1 LQEPSNDPQAFFGE
15 APVSAPKIKKLRVAL
30 VAAPLASPI
39 VAPFGTVTTRHN
51 ILVRVETDDGAWGI
65 GESWGNFPPWGCRDR
80 VDILLNVIRPLLVG
94 QPFDEP
100 VRLYRMLADKV
111 RALANQL
118 GAPGPFQQALAGADI
133 ALWDMAA
140 RRAGKP
146 LADFIRGGTSPRS
159 VDVYATNLPISRPET
174 IEEMAAKGHTRF
186 KFRVSGEDP
195 AIIERLRDARMI
207 AGKRILM
214 ADATQS
220 FTPGTLR
227 SFARPLAEISLGWLE
242 EPFLADD
249 LDAYVEWRDEPVR
262 PPVALGENSY
272 HLEGFRRILDVV
284 RPEIAQ
290 PDITKTG
297 GISEGRDI
305 CRAII
310 ATGRRACLHMYG
322 GPVGLYASAH
332 LAAAIDGMS
341 WLEMDSMPNPLF
353 GMLLPEAPSVREG
366 RLALPAGAGLGD
378 RFFREEIFEEFEV
391 R

>member
-1 LQEPSNDPQAFFGE
+1 L
-15 APVSAPKIKKLRVAL
+15 SAPKITRLRVAL
-30 VAAPLASPI
+30 VAAPLANPI

-80 VDILLNVIRPLLVG
+80 VDILVNVIRPLLVG
-94 QPFDEP
+94 QRLDDPS
-100 VRLYRMLADKV
+100 RLYWMLADRL

-118 GAPGPFQQALAGADI
+118 GAVGPFQQALAGADI
-133 ALWDMAA
+133 ALWDAAA

-146 LADFIRGGTSPRS
+146 LADFIRGGPSRQS

-174 IEEMAAKGHTRF
+174 IEAMAAKGHARF
-186 KFRVSGEDP
+186 KFRVSGDDL
-195 AIIERLRDARMI
+195 AIVERLRDARAA
-207 AGKRILM
+207 AGARPLM

-220 FTPGTLR
+220 FRLEML
-227 SFARPLAEISLGWLE
+227 RPLARRLAELSLEWLE

-249 LDAYVEWRDEPVR
+249 LEAYAKWRDEPVR

-272 HLEGFRRILDVV
+272 RLDGFRRILDIVHPDV
-284 RPEIAQ
+284 AQ
-290 PDITKTG
+290 PDITKTA

-305 CRAII
+305 CREII
-310 ATGRRACLHMYG
+310 AAGPRACLHMYG
-322 GPVGLYASAH
+322 GPIGLYASAH
-332 LAAAIDGMS
+332 LTAAIDGMS

-353 GMLLPEAPSVREG
+353 EMLLPEAPVVREG
-366 RLALPAGAGLGD
+366 KLLLPEGPGLGD
-378 RFFREEIFEEFEV
+378 DLLREEVFENFEI